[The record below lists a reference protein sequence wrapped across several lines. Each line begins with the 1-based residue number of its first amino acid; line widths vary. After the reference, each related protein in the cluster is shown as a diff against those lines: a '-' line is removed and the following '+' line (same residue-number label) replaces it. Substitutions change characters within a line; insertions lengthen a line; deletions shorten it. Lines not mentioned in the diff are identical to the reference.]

1 MAYEDIKFPYS
12 LEAEQAVLGA
22 LVVEPDLIN
31 DIVLMLRPDYFYIR
45 EHAAI
50 YEILIAM
57 SDLNKPIDFVTLL
70 EEVKAAGVYRD
81 DDEAKEY
88 LVNLAQTVPTAHNL
102 KNYAKIVADDYV
114 LRSLI
119 TASRD
124 NIGDATERGADV
136 REVMDSAENRIYS
149 IMNDRN
155 RVRLT
160 PISEAMKASLQSME
174 DLADPEKRDEIM
186 GVKTGFSSIDR
197 FITGMRKS
205 DLVFVAGR
213 PGFGKTSLALN
224 IATNVAK
231 TGKGVAYFSLEMSA
245 EQLATRVLASES
257 MIDSQKMLR
266 GELENEDWIKLA
278 NTFDILSKAP
288 IYFDDVS
295 NITITEMKAKV
306 RRLSNIGLVIIDYLQ
321 LMTTGK
327 HSDNRANEVQE
338 LSRNMKIMAREL
350 GVAVM
355 CCAQLNREA
364 AKRSLSAKSES
375 KRPVLSDLRESG
387 SIEQDADM
395 VMLLYKN
402 DRPEGAEQEKSDS
415 DVVECIVAK
424 NRHGEVGTGYLR
436 WVGKYTRF
444 FSVDK
449 VREQ

>member
-1 MAYEDIKFPYS
+1 MAFEDIKFPYS

-31 DIVLMLRPDYFYIR
+31 EIVLLLRPDYFYIQ

-50 YEILIAM
+50 YEILIKM

-88 LVNLAQTVPTAHNL
+88 LVNLAQTVPTSHNV
-102 KNYAKIVADDYV
+102 KNYAKIVADDYH

-119 TASRD
+119 TASRE
-124 NIGDATERGADV
+124 NIEDATGRGADV
-136 REVMDSAENRIYS
+136 SEVMDNAENRIYS

-155 RVRLT
+155 RIRLT
-160 PISEAMKASLQSME
+160 PISEAMKVSLKNME
-174 DLADPEKRDEIM
+174 DLSDDEKRGEIM
-186 GVKTGFSSIDR
+186 GVKTGFSSIDQ
-197 FITGMRKS
+197 FIIGMRKS

-231 TGKGVAYFSLEMSA
+231 AGKGVVYFSLEMSDD
-245 EQLATRVLASES
+245 QLATRVLASES
-257 MIDSQKMLR
+257 MIDSKKMLR
-266 GELENEDWIKLA
+266 GELENDDWLKLA
-278 NTFDILSKAP
+278 STYDTLSKMP

-306 RRLSNIGLVIIDYLQ
+306 RRLKNIGLVIIDYLQ

-364 AKRSLSAKSES
+364 AKRSLSSKSEG
-375 KRPVLSDLRESG
+375 RPVLSDLRESG
-387 SIEQDADM
+387 SIEQDADI
-395 VMLLYKN
+395 VMLLYKK
-402 DRPEGAEQEKSDS
+402 DDYADESEEKDT
-415 DVVECIVAK
+415 VECIVAK
-424 NRHGEVGTGYLR
+424 NRHGETGIGKLR
-436 WVGKYTRF
+436 WIGKYTRF
-444 FSVDK
+444 VSLDSY
-449 VREQ
+449 R

>member
-1 MAYEDIKFPYS
+1 MAFEDIKFPYS

-31 DIVLMLRPDYFYIR
+31 EIALVLRPDHFYIK
-45 EHAAI
+45 EHAEI
-50 YEILIAM
+50 FEILLRM

-70 EEVKAAGVYRD
+70 EEVKSAGVYRD
-81 DDEAKEY
+81 DEEAKEY
-88 LVNLAQTVPTAHNL
+88 LVNLAQTVPTSHNV

-114 LRSLI
+114 RRSLI
-119 TASRD
+119 TVSRD
-124 NIGDATERGADV
+124 NIDDATRRGADV
-136 REVMDSAENRIYS
+136 SEVMDNAENRIYG
-149 IMNDRN
+149 IMNDRH

-160 PISEAMKASLQSME
+160 PISEAMKMSLQNME
-174 DLADPEKRDEIM
+174 DLSDPEKRDDLM
-186 GVKTGFSSIDR
+186 GVKTGFSSIDY

-205 DLVFVAGR
+205 DLIFVAGR

-245 EQLATRVLASES
+245 EQLATRVLASEA
-257 MIDSQKMLR
+257 MIDSRKMMR

-278 NTFDILSKAP
+278 NTYDSLSKAP

-295 NITITEMKAKV
+295 AITITEMKAKL
-306 RRLSNIGLVIIDYLQ
+306 RRLNNIKLVIIDYLQ

-327 HSDNRANEVQE
+327 PTDNRANEVQE

-364 AKRSLSAKSES
+364 AKRSLSTKGET
-375 KRPVLSDLRESG
+375 RPVLSDLRESG

-395 VMLLYKN
+395 VMLLYKKEN
-402 DRPEGAEQEKSDS
+402 KDAVEDTSDK

-424 NRHGEVGTGYLR
+424 NRHGETGTGFMR
-436 WVGKYTRF
+436 WIGKYTRF
-444 FSVDK
+444 VSIDK
-449 VREQ
+449 KREEQ